1 MTLSKVREVLGFGE
15 MTPKEKLPSDLQEVP
30 HIRQWY
36 VWMGKTHTTY
46 VGEWDLDSSNFA
58 EVEAA
63 VIRENTPP

>member
-15 MTPKEKLPSDLQEVP
+15 MTPKEKLPADLQEVP